1 MGRMGHASK
10 ESLKKKKKKGARG
23 QRACEEGEKVS
34 AGRETDTT
42 EGREEEEETFS
53 VLAKTDSNSAI
64 GMHAMCDV
72 VTFVWKGIDD
82 GVGAHSEMR
91 LPFEMHN

>member
-1 MGRMGHASK
+1 MGHASK
-10 ESLKKKKKKGARG
+10 EGFKKRARV
-23 QRACEEGEKVS
+23 QRACEEGEKAR

-42 EGREEEEETFS
+42 EGREEEEEMFS

-64 GMHAMCDV
+64 GMHATCDV
-72 VTFVWKGIDD
+72 VTFVWKGIRD